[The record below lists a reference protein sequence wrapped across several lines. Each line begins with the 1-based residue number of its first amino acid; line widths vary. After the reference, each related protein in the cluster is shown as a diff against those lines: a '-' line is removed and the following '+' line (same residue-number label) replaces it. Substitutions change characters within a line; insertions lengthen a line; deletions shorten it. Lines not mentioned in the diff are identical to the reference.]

1 MDKYFASTYDPQ
13 LDVSSEVRTDEL
25 GLVEDDGWSRMLEV
39 MQERRERKEER
50 KAEKARRKLE
60 KKEPRQQQDQPSAG
74 SKTVMETQY
83 AKQGSTREW
92 DLGKEQQ
99 E

>member
-13 LDVSSEVRTDEL
+13 LDVSSEVRTDEV

-60 KKEPRQQQDQPSAG
+60 KKEPRQQQDQPRAG

-83 AKQGSTREW
+83 ARQGSTREW

-99 E
+99 D